1 MLEGFAHEF
10 LRWEADGCS
19 LALVDQHA
27 RLQGNLRAVRAS
39 CRGMGKEAVRFRSPY
54 RRLATVWEI
63 QVLDFLVDVSCPVR
77 RKALAMT
84 CARIAMTMLDLP
96 SETIARVAA
105 LAHQEIMAVSV
116 RWAEE
121 AGRSG
126 ATLDALAMGGR
137 A

>member
-1 MLEGFAHEF
+1 
-10 LRWEADGCS
+10 
-19 LALVDQHA
+19 
-27 RLQGNLRAVRAS
+27 
-39 CRGMGKEAVRFRSPY
+39 
-54 RRLATVWEI
+54 
-63 QVLDFLVDVSCPVR
+63 VLDFLVDVSCPVR

-84 CARIAMTMLDLP
+84 CARIAMTMPDLP